1 MNSYRQ
7 KKITIFA
14 LYKNYRS
21 MIFTKE
27 DVEQIKAQG
36 LTVKEAEEQVENFV
50 NGFQPMQLKKAAT
63 IGDGIN
69 SFSTQEIKDFI
80 SLYQSEKDKIKV
92 MKFVPASGAATRMMK
107 DLYSFVDEYKDE
119 KRTPFHTFPVVQ
131 KLIEHIKEFAFYP
144 VLEQI
149 MKKDNLSVEQCL
161 KVKDYKTIVEYILT
175 EKGLNY
181 GKYPKAWII
190 FHKNNDS
197 AVTPFEEHLMEAA
210 NYCSSNGEAKIEFSI
225 LKEHADG
232 FRKLKNKFVPL
243 YEKQYKVKYDIGF
256 SFQQHST
263 DTIAVDMNNK
273 PFHTKE
279 GKLLFRP
286 AGHGALIANL
296 NKLNSDVIFIKN
308 IDNVSSKYRQETYD
322 YKEFLAGVLLT
333 AEKKIFSLQKKLEK
347 KEMSKQELV
356 SICNIIRKQAF
367 ISEVKNYT
375 EFNTLFQYKLYLR
388 KFLDRPLRVCGMV
401 KNEGEPGGGPFFVE
415 KNGEISLQIVEK
427 AQVNLSS
434 LEQSKIF
441 MQATHFN
448 PVDLVIST
456 TKADGKKY
464 RLQNFVDKQAGF
476 ISEKSFAGQTIKAQE
491 RPGLW
496 NGAMSDWLTIFVEVP
511 LATFNPVKTIVDLL
525 KESHK

>member
-1 MNSYRQ
+1 
-7 KKITIFA
+7 
-14 LYKNYRS
+14 
-21 MIFTKE
+21 MIFSKE

-36 LTVKEAEEQVENFV
+36 LTIKEAEEQVENFV
-50 NGFQPMQLKKAAT
+50 NGFKPMQLKKAAT

-69 SFSTQEIKDFI
+69 SFSKQEIKYFI
-80 SLYQSEKDKIKV
+80 SLYRNERDKIKV

-107 DLYSFVDEYKDE
+107 DLYSFVSDYKDE
-119 KRTPFHTFPVVQ
+119 KATPFHTFPLVQ
-131 KLIEHIKEFAFYP
+131 KLIENIKDFAFYP
-144 VLEQI
+144 ALQEA
-149 MKKDNLSVEQCL
+149 MEKDNLSVEQCL
-161 KVKDYKTIVEYILT
+161 KTKDYKAIVEYILL

-190 FHKNNDS
+190 FHKNKDNS
-197 AVTPFEEHLMEAA
+197 VVTPFEEHLMEAA
-210 NYCSSNGEAKIEFSI
+210 KYCNSNGEAKIEFSI
-225 LKEHADG
+225 LKEHLDG
-232 FRKLKNKFVPL
+232 FKKLKKELVPL
-243 YEKQYKVKYDIGF
+243 YEKQYKVKYDISF

-263 DTIAVDMNNK
+263 DTIAVDMSNQ
-273 PFHTKE
+273 PFHTAE

-286 AGHGALIANL
+286 AGHGALIENL
-296 NKLNSDVIFIKN
+296 NKLHSDIIFIKN
-308 IDNVSSKYRQETYD
+308 IDNVSSKYRKETYE
-322 YKEFLAGVLLT
+322 YKEFLAGVLLR
-333 AEKKIFSLQKKLEK
+333 AKQKIYSLQKKLEK
-347 KEMSKQELV
+347 KECSKQELV
-356 SICNIIRKQAF
+356 SIYNIIRRQAF

-375 EFNTLFQYKLYLR
+375 EFNTLLQYKRYL
-388 KFLDRPLRVCGMV
+388 KNFLDRPLRVCGMV

-415 KNGEISLQIVEK
+415 KDGEVSLQIVEK
-427 AQVNLSS
+427 AQVDLNS

-511 LATFNPVKTIVDLL
+511 LSTFNPVKTIVDLL
-525 KESHK
+525 KESHR

>member
-1 MNSYRQ
+1 
-7 KKITIFA
+7 
-14 LYKNYRS
+14 
-21 MIFTKE
+21 MIFSKE

-36 LTVKEAEEQVENFV
+36 LTIKEAEEQVDNFI
-50 NGFQPMQLKKAAT
+50 NGFKPMHLKKAAT

-69 SFSTQEIKDFI
+69 SFSKKEIKGFV
-80 SLYQSEKDKIKV
+80 SLYKNEKNNIKV

-119 KRTPFHTFPVVQ
+119 KRTPFHTFPLVK
-131 KLIEHIKEFAFYP
+131 KLIENIKDFAFYP
-144 VLEQI
+144 ALEEK
-149 MKKDNLSVEQCL
+149 MKADKLSVEKCL
-161 KVKDYKTIVEYILT
+161 EKKDYKTIVEYILT
-175 EKGLNY
+175 EKGLDY

-190 FHKNNDS
+190 FHKNNGD
-197 AVTPFEEHLMEAA
+197 AITPFEEHLMEAA
-210 NYCSSNGEAKIEFSI
+210 QYCNSNGEAKIEFSI
-225 LKEHADG
+225 LKEHAKG
-232 FRKLKNKFVPL
+232 FKALRDKLVPL
-243 YEKQYKVKYDIGF
+243 YEKQYKIKYDIGF

-263 DTIAVDMNNK
+263 DTIAVDMDNK

-286 AGHGALIANL
+286 AGHGALIENL
-296 NKLNSDVIFIKN
+296 NKLNSDVVFIKN
-308 IDNVSSKYRQETYD
+308 IDNVSSKYRKETYE

-333 AEKKIFSLQKKLEK
+333 AKKKILSLQKKLEK
-347 KEMSKQELV
+347 KEVSKQELV

-375 EFNTLFQYKLYLR
+375 EFNTLFQYKLYLK

-401 KNEGEPGGGPFFVE
+401 KNEGEPGGGPFFVG
-415 KNGEISLQIVEK
+415 KDGQVSLQIVEK
-427 AQVNLSS
+427 AQVDLNS

-464 RLQNFVDKQAGF
+464 RLKNFVDKQAGF

-511 LATFNPVKTIVDLL
+511 LETFNPVKTIVDLL